1 VLKMSMP
8 LANRAERPGMVSAE
22 TIPLI
27 LAFGERW
34 FAVNT
39 QPFAEAR
46 AQRNLENQG
55 FRVFMPRR
63 RKMLRHARKMTT
75 VEAPLFPRYLFVAF
89 DPWRDRWRSINSTF
103 GVSHL
108 VMRGEALHP
117 VPEGVIEALI
127 AVTVA
132 GGIVDL
138 AAKLREGGPVR
149 VMAGPFAD
157 QLAELEQL
165 DGSGRAHI
173 LLEILGRQVRTTI
186 EPQNLIPLG

>member
-1 VLKMSMP
+1 MNMP
-8 LANRAERPGMVSAE
+8 LANRVGEAGIGSAE
-22 TIPLI
+22 TIPLM

-55 FRVFMPRR
+55 FRVFVPRR

-89 DPWRDRWRSINSTF
+89 DPRRDQWRRINSTF

-108 VMRGEALHP
+108 VMRGEAPHP

-127 AVTVA
+127 AATIA

-138 AAKLREGGPVR
+138 AAQLREGSPVR
-149 VMAGPFAD
+149 LMAGPFAD
-157 QLAELEQL
+157 QLARLEQL
-165 DGSGRAHI
+165 DDSGRAHI
-173 LLEILGRQVRTTI
+173 LLEILGRQVRTTTDRH
-186 EPQNLIPLG
+186 NLMPAG